1 MLKIIPVQTKTE
13 QEEICR
19 LFPFAYDAEKF
30 MYAEYEDEVLIGASQ
45 FLLQGTCGELT
56 ELALL
61 PGHPDDI
68 GALFIMG
75 RAVLNFMDLCHVPD
89 ACCTCVMPENKK
101 LMEMIG
107 FSCGEDGRYTVHLEG
122 FFTEPCK
129 DGHCH

>member
-75 RAVLNFMDLCHVPD
+75 QIGRA
-89 ACCTCVMPENKK
+89 
-101 LMEMIG
+101 
-107 FSCGEDGRYTVHLEG
+107 SCRERV
-122 FFTEPCK
+122 
-129 DGHCH
+129 